1 MAMHQY
7 WKICYMTDLSPQHW
21 HRNTPYKTFLE
32 KCNKFYLLLCSYLLG
47 KQRKPDKLSALKT
60 ADSKAIFLFQYN
72 TVLWEQVKR
81 ALSYLQ
87 VKSPLSWSHP
97 DSIHSPHRTVLTEF
111 FYLNASLR
119 EAKPL
124 LHNSR
129 QLPDAASLFTQHIL
143 GSGKNKQQYD
153 WGSVTT
159 SEPATTPRSFQTECL
174 TSLRRVISRGCN
186 TAVLLKITSASP
198 SQIPHPNN
206 VYQTSTTPLKDLHSV
221 LKWKP
226 VSWLPGGKYDNLSP
240 GWSDPDFYSRVPIFS
255 QFTSQKLIQFSFEDA
270 ISDKLWKKQ
279 TKTV

>member
-97 DSIHSPHRTVLTEF
+97 DSTHSPHRTVLTE
-111 FYLNASLR
+111 
-119 EAKPL
+119 
-124 LHNSR
+124 
-129 QLPDAASLFTQHIL
+129 
-143 GSGKNKQQYD
+143 
-153 WGSVTT
+153 
-159 SEPATTPRSFQTECL
+159 
-174 TSLRRVISRGCN
+174 
-186 TAVLLKITSASP
+186 AVLPRHFPQGS
-198 SQIPHPNN
+198 
-206 VYQTSTTPLKDLHSV
+206 QTSSAQQPSAPGCGVPFHPAHS
-221 LKWKP
+221 
-226 VSWLPGGKYDNLSP
+226 G
-240 GWSDPDFYSRVPIFS
+240 F
-255 QFTSQKLIQFSFEDA
+255 
-270 ISDKLWKKQ
+270 WKKQ
-279 TKTV
+279 TTIWLRECHHVRACNHPKELPDWVPNLTQAGD

>member
-186 TAVLLKITSASP
+186 TAVLLKIWFRYLFVESNPIAFCRNLRCSA
-198 SQIPHPNN
+198 
-206 VYQTSTTPLKDLHSV
+206 
-221 LKWKP
+221 W
-226 VSWLPGGKYDNLSP
+226 
-240 GWSDPDFYSRVPIFS
+240 VPIFS
-255 QFTSQKLIQFSFEDA
+255 QFTSQKLIHFSFEDA